1 MRTLPAPR
9 SSANGGAARRGRLPY
24 RDDSQRQ
31 RLIAAMGQMTA
42 ELGWSGIGVHHV
54 CQRAGVSRRT
64 FYELYQDLEGC
75 FLEAVDD
82 AFSDLLAIT
91 EAAAAAAGADWED
104 RAVAATVALITAL
117 DADRVLAALC
127 VIAPLAGN
135 HAALSIRHD
144 AVGQIADQLGDA
156 PELPTM
162 SIAITTGAIGAV
174 FELAHR
180 HLTQP
185 PAGNLAELAAAA
197 IYLLLV
203 PFIGRQRAAE
213 RAAAP
218 TLVITHLP
226 GPTSRD
232 LAPGPQP
239 AIFGGAAITELGR
252 LTLEHLHG
260 HPGARNIDLCHA
272 IDVRHESQMSRLLAR
287 LQHAG
292 LITHRRSGRCNT
304 WTLTPEG
311 HQATRHLATQG
322 NRTIHAVES
331 SVS

>member
-91 EAAAAAAGADWED
+91 DAAIGAAGADLED
-104 RAVAATVALITAL
+104 RAVAAAVALITTL

-127 VIAPLAGN
+127 VIAPLAGSD
-135 HAALSIRHD
+135 AALSIRHD
-144 AVGQIADQLGDA
+144 AVGRIADQLGDA
-156 PELPTM
+156 PNLPTM
-162 SIAITTGAIGAV
+162 SAAITTGAVGAV
-174 FELAHR
+174 FELVHR

-185 PAGNLAELAAAA
+185 SDGDLAEFAAAT

-203 PFIGRQRAAE
+203 PFRPPTRGTTRRRTHPPAHAPAGDHRPRRGPRPPTDHHRRGGYHRAWTPHA
-213 RAAAP
+213 RAP
-218 TLVITHLP
+218 P
-226 GPTSRD
+226 GASR
-232 LAPGPQP
+232 
-239 AIFGGAAITELGR
+239 R
-252 LTLEHLHG
+252 
-260 HPGARNIDLCHA
+260 ARNIDLCHA

-292 LITHRRSGRCNT
+292 LITHRRSGRSNT

-311 HQATRHLATQG
+311 HEATRHLATQG
-322 NRTIHAVES
+322 KRAIHAIES
-331 SVS
+331 SVA